1 MRAPLILAPLLFAAI
16 ACTGLAE
23 DWEKFPDNSTGQ
35 ETEFHGVGGVS
46 IAAYVRKPDGPGPFP
61 TIVLL
66 HGGRNSKGAT
76 MALGRSTE
84 SPTEDFIQTGWAVY
98 SIDYRPAEKIAIV
111 PIEFDDCVEAVKAA
125 RAFPFVN
132 PKRIGL
138 MGGSHGAQITSRLV
152 SRTDASGAVLCAPAA
167 LDLIEDKKAAA
178 RGEKVVPILLKMAAD
193 MEHERGATAEEIE
206 KDPAKY
212 GYSSALTEIAQV
224 RCPILI
230 INGRNDDNSPVSIID
245 LYVKKLQNAGKQATT
260 YLPDNGPH
268 GFYFGHPDI
277 PESKEAAHQAV
288 AFLQKCFAA
297 APTPS
302 AATST
307 ATAPAGN
314 PPTETAPTAAVP
326 STAKPGAQKTRYL
339 YGRGQMDWVDPD
351 HSDDGDLKFKTFH
364 SATIDGEVSYMIWLP
379 PEYDANPDQH
389 FPVLYECPAS
399 GGSPRRDTPK
409 IVSRVR
415 RATHDSRIAPMIIVG
430 VPALAGNTMYC
441 DSRDGDYPLETV
453 IVKDL
458 IPHVDATYRTLAS
471 RENRAIDGF
480 SMGGFGAA
488 HLGFKF
494 PEVFGVISIM
504 APPLVEPEL
513 QSPLP
518 ARAWHSL
525 FTTAMLNDLDYFH
538 ANDPFTLAQKNAGAL
553 RDRTFIRI
561 VAHEEDEHW
570 LIPQCEKLHQVLLK
584 NSVQHEFCVFSNVKS
599 HNPVRCMDTLGD
611 SAFAFFS
618 SSVMRPP

>member
-1 MRAPLILAPLLFAAI
+1 MRPQHFFILLLLLVIHRAAV
-16 ACTGLAE
+16 ADE
-23 DWEKFPDNSTGQ
+23 WEKLPDNSTGM
-35 ETEFHGVGGVS
+35 ETEFHGVNGVS

-61 TIVLL
+61 AIVLL
-66 HGGRNSKGAT
+66 HGGKNSKGAT
-76 MALGRSTE
+76 LALGRSTE
-84 SPTEDFIQTGWAVY
+84 SPTEDFIKAGWAVY

-111 PIEFDDCVEAVKAA
+111 PIEFEDCVEAVKAVEML
-125 RAFPFVN
+125 PFVD
-132 PKRIGL
+132 PKHIGL
-138 MGGSHGAQITSRLV
+138 IGGSHGGQITSRLV

-167 LDLIEDKKAAA
+167 MDLIEDKKAAA
-178 RGEKVVPILLKMAAD
+178 RGEKIAPILLKMAAE
-193 MEHERGATAEEIE
+193 MEKERGASAEEIE

-245 LYVKKLQNAGKQATT
+245 LYVKKLRDAGKQVET

-277 PESKEAAHQAV
+277 PESKEAARQAV
-288 AFLQKCFAA
+288 AFFQKCFATA
-297 APTPS
+297 GAP
-302 AATST
+302 AE
-307 ATAPAGN
+307 TAPAAPAAATT
-314 PPTETAPTAAVP
+314 PPP
-326 STAKPGAQKTRYL
+326 KQNTRYL
-339 YGRGQMDWVDPD
+339 YGGGKLDWVDPD
-351 HSDDGDLKFKTFH
+351 HADDGDLKFKTFH
-364 SATIDGEVSYMIWLP
+364 SATINADVSYMIWLP
-379 PEYDANPDQH
+379 PEYEAKPAQR

-399 GGSPRRDTPK
+399 GGSPRRDTP
-409 IVSRVR
+409 RVLQAVK
-415 RATHDSRIAPMIIVG
+415 RAIQDGRVAPMIIVG

-441 DSRDGDYPLETV
+441 DSRDGEYPLESV
-453 IVKDL
+453 IIKDF
-458 IPHVDATYRTLAS
+458 IPRVDATYRTLAS

-494 PEVFGVISIM
+494 PEMFGVISIM

-518 ARAWHSL
+518 ARAWHNL
-525 FTTAMLNDLDYFH
+525 FTTAMLNDLDYFR
-538 ANDPFTLAQKNAGAL
+538 ANDPFTLAEKNAAAL

-561 VAHEEDEHW
+561 VAHEENEHW

-584 NSVQHEFCVFSNVKS
+584 NSVQHEFCVLSNVKS
-599 HNPVRCMDTLGD
+599 HSPTRCTDTLGD
-611 SAFAFFS
+611 AAYSFFS
-618 SSVMRPP
+618 SMVMRPH